1 MLTLTAGVAAGTV
14 LVTLLIASF
23 EHLRAPHVLPSALIA
38 HRVLPRSLAKAAAA
52 CVIAVEGA
60 LGIALLA
67 GLLGFGGVVSPA
79 LAASGLLFT
88 GYGAYA
94 LFIVRSGRTGPCGC
108 GGVEVPMDAWVAA
121 RAFALAAMALGA
133 AVSRAVP
140 PLTPVAPPSLVV
152 LLAAATF
159 AVLLWQLPA
168 ARHVQGGRRAP
179 REGVR

>member
-1 MLTLTAGVAAGTV
+1 MLTLTAGVAACAV
-14 LVTLLIASF
+14 LFTLLMAGF

-38 HRVLPRSLAKAAAA
+38 HRVLPRPIAKATAA

-60 LGIALLA
+60 LGITLLA
-67 GLLGFGGVVSPA
+67 GLLGAGEVMSPA
-79 LAASGLLFT
+79 LAASGLLFAC
-88 GYGAYA
+88 YGAYA
-94 LFIVRSGRTGPCGC
+94 LVVVRGGRTGPCGC
-108 GGVEVPMDAWVAA
+108 GGVEVPMDAWVAG

-133 AVSRAVP
+133 AASGAVP
-140 PLTPVAPPSLVV
+140 PITPVEPPSLVI

-168 ARHVQGGRRAP
+168 ARHVHGGRRAP